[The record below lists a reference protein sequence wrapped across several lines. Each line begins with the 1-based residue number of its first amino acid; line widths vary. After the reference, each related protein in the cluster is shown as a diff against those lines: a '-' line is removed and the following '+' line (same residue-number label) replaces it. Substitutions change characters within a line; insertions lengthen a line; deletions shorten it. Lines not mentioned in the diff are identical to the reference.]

1 VKAKLI
7 TIILILMI
15 FMSAAFYLEKSTAVR
30 TPKLFAT
37 NGESSIQNISEVKAL
52 SNGKWIR
59 SFRAADGT
67 IYLRKHLK
75 STDGGLTVEAQTK
88 VDVEDVNAVPESAVF
103 AKKGMFYALRGRAAL
118 EKPGVY
124 TLNAWRSTD
133 DLNTVSSEKVT
144 FYVPEGPVK
153 EPEEGVW
160 YGLYVYR
167 TILEMPDGSWLMT
180 LYGNFEKDNLPIY
193 NQNAKTETRFMMRSF
208 VVKSTDQGRTWHY
221 LSSIAVPREG
231 DPIGEGFVEPA
242 IVLLANGHLLSVMRT
257 GHHFPLYAA
266 WSADGGKTWTSPM
279 YTGLDRG
286 VDPNLIRLRDGR
298 IALGWGRRYR
308 EGWSKITPQGDPY
321 YFNYPGEGDSNLA
334 ISEDNGQ
341 TWVNHKIARQ
351 TGSTYSTIFEVEPNV
366 IFYQVD
372 QWIWRVALKA
382 RSAD

>member
-1 VKAKLI
+1 MKVKAKLI
-7 TIILILMI
+7 TIILIFMI

-180 LYGNFEKDNLPIY
+180 LYATFEEDNLPSY
-193 NQNAKTETRFMMRSF
+193 NQNAQTETRFMMRS
-208 VVKSTDQGRTWHY
+208 
-221 LSSIAVPREG
+221 
-231 DPIGEGFVEPA
+231 
-242 IVLLANGHLLSVMRT
+242 
-257 GHHFPLYAA
+257 
-266 WSADGGKTWTSPM
+266 
-279 YTGLDRG
+279 
-286 VDPNLIRLRDGR
+286 
-298 IALGWGRRYR
+298 
-308 EGWSKITPQGDPY
+308 
-321 YFNYPGEGDSNLA
+321 
-334 ISEDNGQ
+334 
-341 TWVNHKIARQ
+341 
-351 TGSTYSTIFEVEPNV
+351 
-366 IFYQVD
+366 
-372 QWIWRVALKA
+372 
-382 RSAD
+382 